1 MNYVICPEGTGE
13 INIHMDSGEASNLL
27 SQLNHM
33 VEEFDWD
40 DYLLSILRD
49 LLNRGI
55 NDVRATGGASIQHP
69 EDFDMPEPFSDEN
82 ISRLGRQSLGGSSVA
97 PTHEGA
103 WRISNENGMP
113 EYGSNI
119 EIASGDDDPRQDR

>member
-40 DYLLSILRD
+40 DYILSILRD

-55 NDVRATGGASIQHP
+55 TDVRAAGGPSVQHP
-69 EDFDMPEPFSDEN
+69 IDDFDPMSDQPFSDEN
-82 ISRLGRQSLGGSSVA
+82 ISRLG
-97 PTHEGA
+97 H
-103 WRISNENGMP
+103 GMHAM
-113 EYGSNI
+113 EYRSNI
-119 EIASGDDDPRQDR
+119 ERATEDDPETR